1 MCLEFIQTLE
11 TTTDGITRGLSEFKL
26 QIFISLQMADIQ
38 KEEEKKGG
46 RERGEDLLGV
56 QRQEEIRTICA
67 SP

>member
-1 MCLEFIQTLE
+1 MKCALNLLE

-46 RERGEDLLGV
+46 REREREDLLEV

>member
-11 TTTDGITRGLSEFKL
+11 TTTDGTTRGLSEFKL

-46 RERGEDLLGV
+46 GERGEDLVGV

-67 SP
+67 RP